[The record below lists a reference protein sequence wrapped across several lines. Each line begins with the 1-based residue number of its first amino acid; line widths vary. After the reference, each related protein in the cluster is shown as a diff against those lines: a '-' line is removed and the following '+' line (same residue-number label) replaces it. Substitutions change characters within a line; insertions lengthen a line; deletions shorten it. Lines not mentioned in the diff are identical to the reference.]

1 MADAPAALT
10 AALADRYAVERE
22 LGRGGAATVYLAE
35 DLKHH
40 RPVALKVLRS
50 DLGSQLGKERFSR
63 EIAIAAQ
70 LSHPHILPFID
81 SGEAAGLLYYITPF
95 VAGESLRQR
104 LEREHRLPVR
114 DAVRYA
120 REVAAALDYAHRQ
133 GFIHRDVKPENIL
146 LSDDHAVVA
155 DFGIARAIAEVGGEV
170 ITEGGLA
177 IGTAEYMSPE
187 QASAEREL
195 GAKSDLYSLGC
206 VLYEML
212 AGEPPFTGPNTRRIL
227 ARHVAERPRP
237 LRAVRP
243 DTPPAVEAAVER
255 LLSKDPN
262 ARFAT
267 AAELAAAL
275 EDGRPA
281 ARTSGAGAARF
292 IAVLPFVNASPDADA
307 DYLSD
312 GITDELINALTK
324 VEGLRVVS
332 RTSAFALKGKPQ
344 DVRATGAL
352 LGVSAVLEGTVR
364 QAGGRLRVT
373 ARLTATDDGRHLWSE
388 RYDRPAGDVFAIED
402 DIARTI
408 VSTLRATFL
417 ADLVEPTP
425 AQRTSSLEAY
435 GFYLKG
441 RFSWNKRSAE
451 GATEAIGYFEQ
462 AIAADP
468 RYALAYAGLADAYAL
483 QVDYR
488 GVPVRDG
495 FERAKSYAQQALAL
509 DPTLAEVHSSLG
521 WVLFIYDWDWDNAA
535 AAFRRALEID
545 PGYATA
551 HQWYSF
557 VVLTQHGTDQA
568 LVEGHTALELDPAS
582 VSIRRSLGWLYYYAR
597 RYDDSLRHLR
607 RAIAMDPLSEENYRM
622 LGRVHTQRGAYDEAE
637 RALQE
642 AVSLSPE
649 TAYASAA
656 LGYLYAVRGDR
667 AAAERILAEL
677 AARGRTGY
685 VSPVAVCMVYA
696 GLGMADEAFT
706 WLERA
711 YEERRGWLAY
721 LKVEPTLDG
730 LRQDPRFTALV
741 RRMRL

>member
-1 MADAPAALT
+1 
-10 AALADRYAVERE
+10 
-22 LGRGGAATVYLAE
+22 
-35 DLKHH
+35 
-40 RPVALKVLRS
+40 
-50 DLGSQLGKERFSR
+50 
-63 EIAIAAQ
+63 
-70 LSHPHILPFID
+70 
-81 SGEAAGLLYYITPF
+81 
-95 VAGESLRQR
+95 
-104 LEREHRLPVR
+104 
-114 DAVRYA
+114 
-120 REVAAALDYAHRQ
+120 
-133 GFIHRDVKPENIL
+133 
-146 LSDDHAVVA
+146 
-155 DFGIARAIAEVGGEV
+155 
-170 ITEGGLA
+170 
-177 IGTAEYMSPE
+177 
-187 QASAEREL
+187 
-195 GAKSDLYSLGC
+195 
-206 VLYEML
+206 
-212 AGEPPFTGPNTRRIL
+212 
-227 ARHVAERPRP
+227 VAERPRP

-243 DTPPAVEAAVER
+243 DTPRAVEDAVAR
-255 LLSKDPN
+255 LLAKDPN
-262 ARFAT
+262 ERFAT
-267 AAELAAAL
+267 AAEVVAAL
-275 EDGRPA
+275 EEGRA
-281 ARTSGAGAARF
+281 ATPRTSFGAARF
-292 IAVLPFVNASPDADA
+292 IAVLPFVNASPQSDTE
-307 DYLSD
+307 YLSD
-312 GITDELINALTK
+312 GITEELIDALTK
-324 VEGLRVVS
+324 VEGLRVAS
-332 RTSAFALKGKPQ
+332 RTSVFALKGKPQ

-364 QAGGRLRVT
+364 QAGDRLRVT

-388 RYDRPAGDVFAIED
+388 RYDRPLGDVFAIED

-417 ADLVEPTP
+417 ADLVEPAPT
-425 AQRTSSLEAY
+425 QRTSSLEAY
-435 GFYLKG
+435 GLYLKG
-441 RFSWNKRSAE
+441 RFSWNKRSAA
-451 GATEAIGYFEQ
+451 GAAEAIGYFEQ

-488 GVPVRDG
+488 GVPVREG
-495 FERAKSYAQQALAL
+495 FERAKTYAQQALTL
-509 DPTLAEVHSSLG
+509 DPTLAEVHASLG
-521 WVLFIYDWDWDNAA
+521 WVLFIYDWDWDGAA

-557 VVLTQHGTDQA
+557 VVMTQRSIDQA

-622 LGRVHTQRGAYDEAE
+622 LGRVHTQCGAYGEAE

-649 TAYASAA
+649 TAYATAA

-667 AAAERILAEL
+667 AAAERVLAEL
-677 AARGRTGY
+677 AARGRSGY

-696 GLGMADEAFT
+696 GLGMVDETFT

-711 YEERRGWLAY
+711 YDERRGWLAY

-730 LRQDPRFTALV
+730 LRSDPRFTALV